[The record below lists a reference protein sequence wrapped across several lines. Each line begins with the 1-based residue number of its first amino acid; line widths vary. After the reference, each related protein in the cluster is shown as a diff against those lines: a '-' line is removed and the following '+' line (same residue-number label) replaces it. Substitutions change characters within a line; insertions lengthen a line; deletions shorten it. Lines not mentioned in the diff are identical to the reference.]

1 MKFNENLMRRAFS
14 SNSYLFP
21 EILIRDNP
29 DEVTQILTGFEAVF
43 IKNCFK
49 AGKDLGHLM
58 RLFAS
63 PYFRERSHSL
73 LRNAEFFPFRLFY
86 FQLFLGFH

>member
-29 DEVTQILTGFEAVF
+29 DEVTQILTGFEIVF
-43 IKNCFK
+43 IKNSIDSNWGFTTF
-49 AGKDLGHLM
+49 AETWHGRLDMMGFIIGLGT
-58 RLFAS
+58 
-63 PYFRERSHSL
+63 EL
-73 LRNAEFFPFRLFY
+73 LN
-86 FQLFLGFH
+86 G

>member
-1 MKFNENLMRRAFS
+1 MRKMQFCQLKKYINEYIKNLTKTTKSMKFNENLMRRAFS

-49 AGKDLGHLM
+49 AGKDLGHFI
-58 RLFAS
+58 RVFS
-63 PYFRERSHSL
+63 
-73 LRNAEFFPFRLFY
+73 
-86 FQLFLGFH
+86 